1 MDRELRRYC
10 IVGNWK
16 MNKTTL
22 EANKLALEIKNSA
35 GNNTDLTVVLCPPFT
50 ALDSVARVLEHSN
63 LELGAQNM
71 HPTPEGAFTGE
82 ISAEMLRHL
91 FCNYV
96 ILGHS
101 ERRTLFNESNDY
113 INEKVHAAF
122 ANNLKPI
129 VCVGESLSEREKGKT
144 LLVVKEQ
151 IKEALKGVSIDGGNS
166 LIIAYEPVWAIGSG
180 KTATPE
186 MAQEVHAE
194 LRIILITLLGKT
206 IASKIRILYGGS
218 MNSSNVSDL
227 LEQKDIDGG
236 LIGGASLEAKSFIQL
251 IEIAHSKQN
260 KK

>member
-1 MDRELRRYC
+1 MNRELRRYC

-16 MNKTTL
+16 MNKTTV

-35 GNNTDLTVVLCPPFT
+35 GKNTDLTIVLCPPFT
-50 ALDSVARVLEHSN
+50 ALDSVARVLENSN

-82 ISAEMLRHL
+82 ISAEMLRNL

-144 LLVVKEQ
+144 LPVVKEQ
-151 IKEALKGVSIDGGNS
+151 IKEALKGVSVDRSNS

-186 MAQEVHAE
+186 MAQEVHGE

-218 MNSSNVSDL
+218 MNSGNVSDL

-236 LIGGASLEAKSFIQL
+236 LIGGASLEAKSFIRL
-251 IEIAHSKQN
+251 IEIARSKQN

>member
-1 MDRELRRYC
+1 MESELRRYC
-10 IVGNWK
+10 IAGNWK
-16 MNKTTL
+16 MNKTPV
-22 EANKLALEIKNSA
+22 EASELALEIRSSA
-35 GNNTDLTVVLCPPFT
+35 GEDTDLTVVLCPPFT
-50 ALDSVARVLEHSN
+50 ALDSVARVLENSN

-71 HPTPEGAFTGE
+71 HPAPDGAFTGE
-82 ISAEMLRHL
+82 ISAEMLRNL

-101 ERRTLFNESNDY
+101 ERRTLFNESNDC
-113 INEKVHAAF
+113 INEKVHAAL

-129 VCVGESLSEREKGKT
+129 VCVGESLSEREEGKT
-144 LLVVKEQ
+144 LPIVKEQ
-151 IKEALKGVSIDGGNS
+151 IEEALKGISINRDSS

-186 MAQEVHAE
+186 MAQEVHGE
-194 LRIILITLLGKT
+194 LRKILITLLGET

-218 MNSSNVSDL
+218 MNPGNASDL

-251 IEIAHSKQN
+251 IEIARSKQN

>member
-1 MDRELRRYC
+1 MESELRKYC

-16 MNKTTL
+16 MNKTPL
-22 EANKLALEIKNSA
+22 EARELALEIKSSA
-35 GNNTDLTVVLCPPFT
+35 GEDTDLTVVLCPPFT
-50 ALDSVARVLEHSN
+50 ALDSVARVLENSN

-71 HPTPEGAFTGE
+71 HPRPEGAFTGE
-82 ISAEMLRHL
+82 ISAEMLRNL

-101 ERRTLFNESNDY
+101 ERRTLFNENNDY
-113 INEKVHAAF
+113 INEKVHAAL

-129 VCVGESLSEREKGKT
+129 VCVGESLSEREEGKT
-144 LLVVKEQ
+144 LPIVKEQ
-151 IKEALKGVSIDGGNS
+151 IKKALKGISIDRGYS

-180 KTATPE
+180 KIATPE
-186 MAQEVHAE
+186 MAQEVHGE
-194 LRIILITLLGKT
+194 LRKILITQLGVT

-218 MNSSNVSDL
+218 MNPGNASDL
-227 LEQKDIDGG
+227 FKQKDIDGG

-251 IEIAHSKQN
+251 IEIARSKQN

>member
-1 MDRELRRYC
+1 MESKLRKYC

-22 EANKLALEIKNSA
+22 EARELALAIKSST
-35 GNNTDLTVVLCPPFT
+35 GEDTDLTVVLCPPFT
-50 ALDSVARVLEHSN
+50 ALDSVARVLENSN

-71 HPTPEGAFTGE
+71 HPTQEGAFTGE
-82 ISAEMLRHL
+82 ISAEMLRNL

-113 INEKVHAAF
+113 INEKVHAAL

-129 VCVGESLSEREKGKT
+129 VCVGESLSEREEGKT
-144 LLVVKEQ
+144 LPIVKEQ
-151 IKEALKGVSIDGGNS
+151 IKEALKGISIDRGYS

-180 KTATPE
+180 KIATPK
-186 MAQEVHAE
+186 MAQEVHGE
-194 LRIILITLLGKT
+194 LRKILITQLGVT
-206 IASKIRILYGGS
+206 IACKIRILYGGS
-218 MNSSNVSDL
+218 MNPGNASDL

-251 IEIAHSKQN
+251 IEIARSKQN